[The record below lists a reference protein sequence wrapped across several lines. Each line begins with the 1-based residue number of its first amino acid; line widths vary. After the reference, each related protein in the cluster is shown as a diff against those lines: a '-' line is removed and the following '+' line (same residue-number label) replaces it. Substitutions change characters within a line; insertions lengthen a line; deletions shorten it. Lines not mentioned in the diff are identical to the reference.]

1 MQSNEIFAAIEEI
14 AATAS
19 KNAKLELLK
28 KYSGDADFVKV
39 LKYSYDPFITF
50 GMQQIPEPQAELA
63 LAAQFDMDTV
73 EILDDLASRKLTGNE
88 AREVLS
94 AELGMLSPESGE
106 LLRRIIRKNLRAGFS
121 ESSINKAIPGLIP
134 EFAYMRCSLPK
145 ATKFETWPWEQ
156 GVFFQEK
163 MDAMFANVD
172 HELNGS
178 VSIRS
183 RQGSPLPAE
192 KFSELVSEVRAL
204 TTPDHQMHG
213 ELIVL
218 RDGKHLP
225 RAESN
230 GVIDRVVDGG
240 NFEPNER
247 PIFVVWD
254 QVPLTAV
261 TKKGKYKAPYKQRL
275 LSLVKQLDV
284 THDSALE
291 LIDSPLVYSLQEAYA
306 RAAKLMRMGKEGG
319 VIKHPEAI
327 WEDGTSKHQIKV
339 KLEFNVDL
347 VIRGISPGSA
357 GTKNEGRAGTF
368 ACESACG
375 QLKVDVTVKNEALRD
390 RADANPDEFID
401 RIIAVT
407 ANDITEPGES
417 NDFHSLYLPRMA
429 EGNYRLDKSVAD
441 TLQQIFDQKEAAI
454 FGEQLKEVA

>member
-1 MQSNEIFAAIEEI
+1 MQSNEIFAAINEI
-14 AATAS
+14 AATPS
-19 KNAKLELLK
+19 KNTKLELLK
-28 KYSGDADFVKV
+28 KYGADADFVKV
-39 LKYSYDPFITF
+39 LKYAYDPFITF
-50 GMQQIPEPQAELA
+50 GMQQIPEPQEELA
-63 LAAQFDMDTV
+63 LASQFDMDTV

-145 ATKFETWPWEQ
+145 AAKFETWPWGQ

-172 HELNGS
+172 HENGGA

-204 TTPDHQMHG
+204 TTPGHQMHG

-230 GVIDRVVDGG
+230 GVIDHVVDGG
-240 NFEPNER
+240 DFEPNER

-254 QVPLTAV
+254 QVPLTAIM
-261 TKKGKYKAPYKQRL
+261 KKGRYKVPYKQRL
-275 LSLVKQLDV
+275 ASLVKQLDV
-284 THDSALE
+284 AHDSALE
-291 LIDSPLVYSLQEAYA
+291 LIESPLVYSLAEAYA

-441 TLQQIFDQKEAAI
+441 TLQQILDQKEAAI
-454 FGEQLKEVA
+454 FGEQLKEAA